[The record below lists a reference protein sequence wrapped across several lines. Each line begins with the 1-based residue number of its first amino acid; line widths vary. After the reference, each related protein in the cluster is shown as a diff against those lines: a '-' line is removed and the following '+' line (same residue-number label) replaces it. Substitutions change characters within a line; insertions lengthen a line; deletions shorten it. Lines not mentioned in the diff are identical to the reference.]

1 MEGATTAMSEVKVER
16 GVWSLL
22 SGTHQREM
30 RVTLEGDEYVVTL
43 RGRQTRVRIEDP
55 RQWNGSSAGK
65 AGSGAAKVIS
75 PMPGKVVKL
84 LVAVGDSV
92 EVGQGLVVV
101 EAMKMQNEMK
111 SPIAGTV
118 TRVQAEE
125 GATVTANQ
133 VLVVVETHAG

>member
-1 MEGATTAMSEVKVER
+1 MSEVKVER

-22 SGTHQREM
+22 SGTRQREL
-30 RVTLEGDEYVVTL
+30 RVALEGDEYVVTL

-55 RQWNGSSAGK
+55 RQWNGSCAGK
-65 AGSGAAKVIS
+65 AASGIAKVAS

-84 LVAVGDSV
+84 LVALGDFV
-92 EVGQGLVVV
+92 EIGQGLVVV

-118 TRVQAEE
+118 TKVQADE

-133 VLVVVETHAG
+133 VLVVVETDAG

>member
-1 MEGATTAMSEVKVER
+1 MSEVKVER

-22 SGTHQREM
+22 SGTQQREL
-30 RVTLEGDEYVVTL
+30 RVEIEGDEYVVTL
-43 RGRQTRVRIEDP
+43 RGRKIRVRIEDP
-55 RQWNGSSAGK
+55 RQWNGSGAGK
-65 AGSGAAKVIS
+65 SGAGVAKVAS

-84 LVAVGDSV
+84 LVAVGDLV
-92 EVGQGLVVV
+92 EAGQGLVVV

-118 TRVQAEE
+118 IKVQSEE

-133 VLVVVETHAG
+133 VLVVVETDAG